1 MKYLKFLLL
10 AFFITLPQ
18 LLSAQEPSKEIML
31 DRIVAVVND
40 GIVLHSELEDQLAV
54 TKRNLAGENIDL
66 PPDDILRRQVLES
79 LVLKQIQLQ
88 RAERLGV
95 QVSDEEVN
103 RSLES
108 IALRNGMTLSQLP
121 TALSLQGIDYNLYR
135 DEFRKDLILQQLRA
149 RDVGSR
155 ISITR
160 SEVDKLLA
168 QNSDNNIEYE
178 VLHLLISVGSDASE
192 DEVAAAQ
199 NEAEEI
205 FARLQ
210 EGEDFGPLA
219 ISYSDVPDVL
229 NSHGNL
235 GYLKANALPSIFAE
249 KVLSMSPGETAAPI
263 RSASGFHLVQL
274 NDIRGVEK
282 VITEQ
287 RKARHILI
295 QTNQVVSDDNARLKL
310 DGILARIRD
319 GEDFAEIAAQ
329 ESADTTSASQGG
341 ELDWAS
347 PGTFV
352 TIFEEKLGEL
362 EKMEISEP
370 FKSPFGWHIV
380 QLLDTRNYDSTLD
393 TRRNE
398 VAGALRARKFEEESQ
413 EWVRQLR
420 DEAYVEIRLDGRS

>member
-192 DEVAAAQ
+192 DEVAAA
-199 NEAEEI
+199 
-205 FARLQ
+205 
-210 EGEDFGPLA
+210 
-219 ISYSDVPDVL
+219 
-229 NSHGNL
+229 
-235 GYLKANALPSIFAE
+235 
-249 KVLSMSPGETAAPI
+249 
-263 RSASGFHLVQL
+263 
-274 NDIRGVEK
+274 
-282 VITEQ
+282 
-287 RKARHILI
+287 
-295 QTNQVVSDDNARLKL
+295 
-310 DGILARIRD
+310 
-319 GEDFAEIAAQ
+319 
-329 ESADTTSASQGG
+329 
-341 ELDWAS
+341 
-347 PGTFV
+347 
-352 TIFEEKLGEL
+352 
-362 EKMEISEP
+362 
-370 FKSPFGWHIV
+370 
-380 QLLDTRNYDSTLD
+380 
-393 TRRNE
+393 
-398 VAGALRARKFEEESQ
+398 
-413 EWVRQLR
+413 
-420 DEAYVEIRLDGRS
+420 